1 MVKAKRKSKTPRL
14 AVWMNGQRV
23 GAWSLPTQGD
33 EFVYDQSWIDGPAAR
48 PLSLSMPFRP
58 ANEPY
63 RGDVVRAWFD
73 NLLPDSKPIRER
85 LARRFG
91 VRSSSAFDL
100 LAEAGRDC
108 VGAVQIVPESEDPGD
123 VRRITGRSLDD
134 AGIAAALRDSL
145 TPRAALGRADDIGE
159 LRLSIAGAQ
168 EKTALLRHD
177 GQWWIPTGPT
187 PTTHI
192 LKLPLGL
199 AGNLPYDLE
208 HSVHNEWLCARIL
221 AAFELPVARCEIAT
235 FGDFTVLVVERF
247 DRRLVEASETGPSWW
262 QRRPQEDFC
271 QATGTPPDLKYEA
284 DGGPGMDA
292 ILGILAG
299 ASDAVADRRRFLK
312 AQILFWLLQAPDGHA
327 KNFSINLAQGGQ
339 FSLTP
344 LYDVLSAAPFVGPGP
359 RQMNERDLKLAMA
372 VRSKNAHW
380 RVNEIQR
387 RHWSAV
393 SQRAGLGN
401 LAEEII
407 EETLGTA
414 PAALRHVEA
423 QIPAGF
429 PEAVAT
435 RILDSFRDRA
445 THLARQPAE

>member
-1 MVKAKRKSKTPRL
+1 
-14 AVWMNGQRV
+14 MNGFRV
-23 GAWSLPTQGD
+23 GTWSLSAQGD
-33 EFVYDQSWIDGPAAR
+33 EFVYERSWLDDPASR
-48 PLSLSMPFRP
+48 PLSLSMPIRP

-63 RGDVVRAWFD
+63 RGPIVRAWFD

-91 VRSSSAFDL
+91 VRSSSAFHL

-108 VGAVQIVPESEDPGD
+108 AGAVQIVPESEEPGD
-123 VRRITGRSLDD
+123 VRRITGRPLDD
-134 AGIAAALRDSL
+134 AGTAAALRDSL
-145 TPRAALGRADDIGE
+145 TPRAALGRPDEAGE

-168 EKTALLRHD
+168 EKTALLKHE

-199 AGNLPYDLE
+199 AGNLLYDLE

-221 AAFELPVARCEIAT
+221 AAFGLPVARCEIAT
-235 FGDFTVLVVERF
+235 FGDFTVLIVERF
-247 DRRLVEASETGPSWW
+247 DRRLIDANEIGQAWW

-271 QATGTPPDLKYEA
+271 QATGTPPELKYEA
-284 DGGPGMDA
+284 DGGPGMGA

-299 ASDAVADRRRFLK
+299 ATDAVADRRRFLK

-327 KNFSINLAQGGQ
+327 KNFSINIAQGGQ

-344 LYDVLSAAPFVGPGP
+344 LYDALSAAPFVGSGP
-359 RQMNERDLKLAMA
+359 RKMNERDLKLAMA

-380 RVNEIQR
+380 KMSEIQR
-387 RHWSAV
+387 RHWNAV

-407 EETLGTA
+407 EETLGA
-414 PAALRHVEA
+414 VPEALRRVESEV
-423 QIPAGF
+423 PAGF

-435 RILDSFRDRA
+435 WILTSFRDRA
-445 THLARQPAE
+445 DHLASQPAG